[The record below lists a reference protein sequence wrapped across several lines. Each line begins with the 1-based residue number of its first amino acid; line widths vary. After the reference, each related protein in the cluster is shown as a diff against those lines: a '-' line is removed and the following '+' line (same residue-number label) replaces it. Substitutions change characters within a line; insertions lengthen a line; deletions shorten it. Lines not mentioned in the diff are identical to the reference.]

1 MRALEHAR
9 RISLADERV
18 AVCGDWHG
26 NIGWLRMLTR
36 ALPNLAYDVT
46 TVLQLGDWGMD
57 PLATDALFAEAGIER
72 VFVSVGNHDRFD
84 LITPLLAERPGA
96 AVRVSEI
103 TWILPRPARLTIG
116 GRTIL
121 SLGGASSVDKIW
133 RTEGRDWWP
142 DEAIT
147 DEHVAAA
154 IAGGTADIMLT
165 HESPADTPVR
175 AVRELLQ
182 TNPNG
187 FPAEALAESALSR
200 ARVRRVWDAVRP
212 TLLMHGHMHAPG
224 GGVTDGG
231 RRVVSLGCDDHPDNL
246 AILDMN
252 SLTLE
257 TPSLLEMRKAA
268 RRW

>member
-1 MRALEHAR
+1 MRALEHLSSIA
-9 RISLADERV
+9 LQDERV
-18 AVCGDWHG
+18 ALCGDWHG
-26 NIGWLRMLTR
+26 NVGWLRMLTR

-57 PLATDALFAEAGIER
+57 PHETDPLFAEAGIER
-72 VFVSVGNHDRFD
+72 VFITVGNHERFD
-84 LITPLLAERPGA
+84 VISPLLEAHPGA
-96 AVRVSEI
+96 AVRVSDV
-103 TWILPRPARLTIG
+103 TWILPRPVRLTIG

-121 SLGGASSVDKIW
+121 SLGGASSVDRIW
-133 RTEGRDWWP
+133 RTEGRAWWP

-154 IAGGTADIMLT
+154 IAGGPADIMLT

-175 AVRELLQ
+175 AVRELLR

-187 FPAEALAESALSR
+187 FPAGALQESATSR
-200 ARVRRVWDAVRP
+200 ALVSQVWDAVHP

-224 GGVTDGG
+224 GGVTDDG
-231 RRVVSLGCDDHPDNL
+231 RRVVSLGCDDQPDNL
-246 AILDMN
+246 AFLDM
-252 SLTLE
+252 STLTVE
-257 TPSLLEMRKAA
+257 TPSLLEMRNAA